1 MLLYNLTGYSDN
13 YSIIPKKSWRQY
25 YRDEQNATVPDS
37 AFFKFKAIIT
47 GSNPVDDNTKDDETV
62 VPLK

>member
-1 MLLYNLTGYSDN
+1 MYNLTGYSVN

-25 YRDEQNATVPDS
+25 YRDEQNATVTDS

-47 GSNPVDDNTKDDETV
+47 GSNPVDDNTKDVAIV
-62 VPLK
+62 VLLK